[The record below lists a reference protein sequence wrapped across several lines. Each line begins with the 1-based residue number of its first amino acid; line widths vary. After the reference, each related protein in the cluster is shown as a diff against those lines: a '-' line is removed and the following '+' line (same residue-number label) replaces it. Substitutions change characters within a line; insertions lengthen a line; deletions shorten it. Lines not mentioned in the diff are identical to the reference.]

1 MIRVLVVD
9 DSPFMRRAITRILSS
24 TPDIEVVGAAGSGRE
39 ALDMLGVVEPDV
51 MTLDVVM
58 PVDDGVTV
66 LEKVMRTNPVPTLM
80 LSSVTTENAE
90 CTLAALEAGAVDF
103 VTKPTGLTHMNM
115 PRIAEEL
122 VSKIRTAAQVDVET
136 LATGRGRT
144 APGRYDEQGAHD
156 GAPVAGAAGDVDV
169 DVEPVEGVVI
179 GSSTGGPAAL
189 KRVLQAL
196 PDDFAV
202 PVLVVQ
208 HMPVGFTAA
217 LATRLDTLAR
227 LPVRE
232 ARDGDI
238 FEGGRVLVAQSGLQ
252 AHVDRVNGRNIL
264 RLDKDPP
271 DTTHIPSIDVAMR
284 SAADVLGTAAVGVI
298 LTGMGTDGAKGLL
311 SMREAGAFTLAEA
324 ESSAVVWGMP
334 RVAAEAGAACDVVP
348 LDDVAEAIVRRVVGR
363 GTTCSPG

>member
-24 TPDIEVVGAAGSGRE
+24 TPDIEVVGAAGSGSE

-58 PVDDGVTV
+58 PVEDGVTV
-66 LEKVMRTNPVPTLM
+66 LEKVMRTHPVPTLM

-90 CTLAALEAGAVDF
+90 YTLAALEAGAVDF

-136 LATGRGRT
+136 LGTARNGVQAQGR
-144 APGRYDEQGAHD
+144 PDEQELPGAEPALEH
-156 GAPVAGAAGDVDV
+156 AERVDA
-169 DVEPVEGVVI
+169 EPIEGVII
-179 GSSTGGPAAL
+179 GCSTGGPAAL

-196 PDDFAV
+196 PSDLAV

-208 HMPVGFTAA
+208 HMPIGFTAA
-217 LATRLDTLAR
+217 LASRLDTLTR
-227 LPVRE
+227 VPVRE

-238 FEGGRVLVAQSGLQ
+238 FEGGRVLIAQSGLQ
-252 AHVDRVNGRNIL
+252 VHIARVNGRNTL

-271 DTTHIPSIDVAMR
+271 DTTHIPSVDVAMR
-284 SAADVLGTAAVGVI
+284 SAAEALGPAAVGVI
-298 LTGMGTDGAKGLL
+298 LTGMGTDGAHGLL
-311 SMREAGAFTLAEA
+311 AMREAGAFTLAEA

-334 RVAAEAGAACDVVP
+334 RVAVEVGAACDVVP
-348 LDDVAEAIVRRVVGR
+348 LEDVAETVLDRVAAGSATA
-363 GTTCSPG
+363 GPT